1 MKTGKLLSIIL
12 FCLAFAITQTL
23 GITPTFSQANSPD
36 RVSFFCQDTFD
47 RASNTNLP
55 TTLAWVLEKRGH
67 TSIILWKS
75 EYFPGWNPRQRCEI
89 VSPKFQSF
97 YNQGSLKYLTNGKV
111 KGYPVIC
118 AVANEGEKCGKEN
131 QLFQLKD
138 ERSSELVIYR
148 LINILEGG
156 GGTEALYQN
165 SGKQMYVPLDEFLR
179 KAPTLEQEKRI

>member
-1 MKTGKLLSIIL
+1 M
-12 FCLAFAITQTL
+12 
-23 GITPTFSQANSPD
+23 
-36 RVSFFCQDTFD
+36 
-47 RASNTNLP
+47 
-55 TTLAWVLEKRGH
+55 
-67 TSIILWKS
+67 WKS
-75 EYFPGWNPRQRCEI
+75 EYFLGWNPHQRCET
-89 VSPKFQSF
+89 VSPKFQTF

-118 AVANEGEKCGKEN
+118 AVANEGDKCEKEN

-156 GGTEALYQN
+156 DGGPLYQN
-165 SGKQMYVPLDEFLR
+165 SGKQMYVPIDEFLH